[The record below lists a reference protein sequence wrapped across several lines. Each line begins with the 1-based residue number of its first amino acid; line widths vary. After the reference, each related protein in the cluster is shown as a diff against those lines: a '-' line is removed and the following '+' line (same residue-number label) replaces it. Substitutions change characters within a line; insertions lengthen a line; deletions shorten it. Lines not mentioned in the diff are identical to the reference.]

1 MQYLKNPE
9 EQKKIRA
16 IAYSEPIPADN
27 LVISSHLDP
36 GLAQKIQEIFLELSR
51 DPAGNKMLRDLY
63 QIDGFVAAT
72 DQDYDSV
79 REAFKIAGINLREA
93 LQRKKP

>member
-1 MQYLKNPE
+1 
-9 EQKKIRA
+9 
-16 IAYSEPIPADN
+16 
-27 LVISSHLDP
+27 
-36 GLAQKIQEIFLELSR
+36 
-51 DPAGNKMLRDLY
+51 MLRDLY

-93 LQRKKP
+93 LSKRRK